1 MERVSPM
8 KTLGHLIDELST
20 IREQRRILAAEDK
33 LLEDKYKALVAL
45 VQDQLIENDVAS
57 ASGCT
62 ATASLSH
69 IVVGTID
76 DYEKAIEFMK
86 RKGYL
91 HLLGRTLS
99 APAFREVYELE
110 LNKLSSKR
118 GFDPEKLD
126 PATVLPG
133 MRPFTVTKLNLTTL
147 KTPRKVA

>member
-1 MERVSPM
+1 MERVSPY
-8 KTLGHLIDELST
+8 TLGHLIDELSE
-20 IREQRRILAAEDK
+20 IRELRRFLAAEDK
-33 LLEDKYKALVAL
+33 VLEDKYKEVAAL
-45 VQDQLIENDVAS
+45 VQEQLIENDMAS

-76 DYEKAIEFMK
+76 NYETAIEFMK
-86 RKGYL
+86 NKGYL
-91 HLLGRTLS
+91 HLLGRSLS

-110 LNKLSSKR
+110 LNRISSEE
-118 GFDPEKLD
+118 GFDPEKFD

-133 MRPFTVTKLNLTTL
+133 MRPFTVTKLNLATL